1 MDYFLEIYDIYDWSD
16 YIIKTFDIINND
28 NVNTMIISILF
39 KRHPKEII
47 IDEAILI
54 LMKQIFVK
62 IGECKNDVKEDE
74 LIKLIYKYVKI
85 YSENNNEPLFID
97 KIYKKN

>member
-47 IDEAILI
+47 IDEAILT

-62 IGECKNDVKEDE
+62 IGECKNDVKDDE